1 MAFPAVADPIYLCAK
16 WLLVSPTRI
25 YTCSTVPTQIGRT
38 HPHSR
43 IYRLTPNGVFSR
55 RKKFDMDAASLIE
68 RKPLDHIDEFQ
79 PGDTVIVNLR
89 IVEGDRRRI
98 QAFQGNVISGKH
110 TTSRNPSPGDTFI
123 VRRVS
128 YGIGVERIIPFHSP
142 NLESLKVSRR
152 GKVRRSRLYYLRGL
166 TGRKARIKERR

>member
-1 MAFPAVADPIYLCAK
+1 
-16 WLLVSPTRI
+16 
-25 YTCSTVPTQIGRT
+25 
-38 HPHSR
+38 
-43 IYRLTPNGVFSR
+43 
-55 RKKFDMDAASLIE
+55 MDAASLIE